1 MLGTLGLS
9 KAYDGQLQ
17 TMAAEIGQLALV
29 LAFMLA
35 IVQSLAPLW
44 GASRLD
50 RTFMGLGRAAA
61 LLQLLF
67 VAIAFAS
74 LAAGFVGKDFSIA
87 LVAEHSNAAQ
97 PTIYRFAAT
106 WGSHEGSMLLWILIL
121 ALQGGAVALFG
132 GRLRETLQARVL
144 AVQGI
149 IGAAFLGFSLFTSNP
164 FLRLFPAPPDG
175 TELNPLLQDPGLVFH
190 PPMLYVG
197 YVGFSSA
204 FSFAMAGLIEGQ
216 VDAGWARWIR
226 PFVLASWICLT
237 TGITMG
243 SIWAYYTLGWGGW
256 WFWDPVEN
264 ASLMPWLMGTALL
277 HSSIALERRGA
288 LISWTILLAILTFSL
303 SLVGTFLVRSGVLTS
318 VHAFAVDPRRG
329 VYILGIIALATGSAL
344 AMFAWRAPAMKSGA
358 LFQPLSRE
366 GGITVNNLF
375 LLAATATVFL
385 GTFYPVFV
393 EIAGGHSISVGRPY
407 YELTFVPVAV
417 PLLLLVSF
425 GPMLNW
431 KRNETREVLTRLR
444 WPIIV
449 GVLAL
454 LLGVLA
460 FGLGQVLAACG
471 LALGLFL
478 IAGAIAIPLRYW
490 KISSSLGGDL
500 RRFLRATPLAVWGMT
515 SAHAG
520 LGVTAIGITGVTAWQ
535 SSKVLEMKVGQTV
548 ELAGAQYTLNSIGEA
563 DGPNYQ
569 ATQARFTVTSHS
581 GSRVLVSERRL
592 FPASQTTTTQAG
604 IGTGFLGNVYISIG
618 EQAADG
624 GLVVRLWDHPLVDW
638 IWAGGFLMALG
649 GAASLSDR
657 RFRVG
662 AAKPVPRSQAIKAPA

>member
-1 MLGTLGLS
+1 MT
-9 KAYDGQLQ
+9 
-17 TMAAEIGQLALV
+17 AEIGQLALV

-50 RTFMGLGRAAA
+50 RALMGLGRAAA

-67 VAIAFAS
+67 VALAFAC
-74 LAAGFVGKDFSIA
+74 LAAGFVGRDFSIA

-106 WGSHEGSMLLWILIL
+106 WGSHEGSMLLWVLIL

-132 GRLRETLQARVL
+132 HRLRETLQARVL

-190 PPMLYVG
+190 PPMLYLG

-329 VYILGIIALATGSAL
+329 IYILGIIALATGSAL
-344 AMFAWRAPAMKSGA
+344 ALFAWRAPAMKSGA

-366 GGITVNNLF
+366 GGIAVNNLF
-375 LLAATATVFL
+375 LLSATATVFL

-407 YELTFVPVAV
+407 YDLTFVPVAV

-425 GPMLNW
+425 GPVLNW
-431 KRNETREVLTRLR
+431 KRNDIHEVLTRLR
-444 WPIIV
+444 WPIIL
-449 GVLAL
+449 GTLAL

-460 FGLGQVLAACG
+460 FGLGQVLAAGG

-490 KISSSLGGDL
+490 KISSSMGGDL
-500 RRFLRATPLAVWGMT
+500 KRFLRATPLAVWGMT

-520 LGVTAIGITGVTAWQ
+520 LGVTAIGITAVTAWQ

-548 ELAGAQYTLNSIGEA
+548 ELAGAQYTLNSIGDA
-563 DGPNYQ
+563 AGPNYR
-569 ATQARFTVTSHS
+569 AVQARFTVTSHS

-618 EQAADG
+618 EQSADG

-662 AAKPVPRSQAIKAPA
+662 AAKPVLRGQVLKATA

>member
-1 MLGTLGLS
+1 
-9 KAYDGQLQ
+9 
-17 TMAAEIGQLALV
+17 MAAEIGQLALV
-29 LAFMLA
+29 LAFVLA
-35 IVQSLAPLW
+35 IVQSLALLW
-44 GASRLD
+44 GAARQD
-50 RTFMGLGRAAA
+50 RALMGLGRAAA

-67 VAIAFAS
+67 VALAFGS

-106 WGSHEGSMLLWILIL
+106 WGSHEGSMLLWVLIL
-121 ALQGGAVALFG
+121 ALQGAAVALFG
-132 GRLRETLQARVL
+132 HRLRETLQARVL

-190 PPMLYVG
+190 PPMLYLG

-237 TGITMG
+237 AGITMG

-329 VYILGIIALATGSAL
+329 IYILGIIALATGSAL

-366 GGITVNNLF
+366 GGIAVNNLF

-407 YELTFVPVAV
+407 YELTFVPVVV

-431 KRNETREVLTRLR
+431 KRNDTREVLTRLR
-444 WPIIV
+444 WPIIL

-454 LLGVLA
+454 VLGVLA
-460 FGLGQVLAACG
+460 FGLSQVLAAGG

-490 KISSSLGGDL
+490 KISSSLNKGKLGGDL
-500 RRFLRATPLAVWGMT
+500 KRFLRATPLAVWGMT

-520 LGVTAIGITGVTAWQ
+520 LGVTAIGITAVTAWQ
-535 SSKVLEMKVGQTV
+535 SNKVLAMKVGQTV
-548 ELAGAQYTLNSIGEA
+548 ELAGAQYTLTSLGEA

-569 ATQARFTVTSHS
+569 AAQARFTVTSHS

-592 FPASQTTTTQAG
+592 FPASQTTITQAG
-604 IGTGFLGNVYISIG
+604 IGTGFLGNVYVSIG
-618 EQAADG
+618 EQSADG
-624 GLVVRLWDHPLVDW
+624 GLVVRIWDHPLVDW

-662 AAKPVPRSQAIKAPA
+662 AAKPVLRTEAIKASA

>member
-1 MLGTLGLS
+1 MFVGL
-9 KAYDGQLQ
+9 
-17 TMAAEIGQLALV
+17 
-29 LAFMLA
+29 
-35 IVQSLAPLW
+35 
-44 GASRLD
+44 
-50 RTFMGLGRAAA
+50 
-61 LLQLLF
+61 
-67 VAIAFAS
+67 AFAS

-87 LVAEHSNAAQ
+87 LVAQHSNAAQ
-97 PTIYRFAAT
+97 PAIYRFAAT
-106 WGSHEGSMLLWILIL
+106 WGSHEGSMLLWVLIL

-144 AVQGI
+144 GVQGI
-149 IGAAFLGFSLFTSNP
+149 IGVAFLGFSLFTSNP
-164 FLRLFPAPPDG
+164 FLRLFPAPSDG

-190 PPMLYVG
+190 PPMLYLG

-237 TGITMG
+237 AGITMG
-243 SIWAYYTLGWGGW
+243 SIWAYYTSLGCRAGW

-303 SLVGTFLVRSGVLTS
+303 SLIGTFLVRSGVLTS

-329 VYILGIIALATGSAL
+329 IYILGIIALATGTAL
-344 AMFAWRAPAMKSGA
+344 GLFAWRAPAMRTGA

-366 GGITVNNLF
+366 GGLAVNNLF
-375 LLAATATVFL
+375 LMAACATVFL

-407 YELTFVPVAV
+407 YELTFVPVVV
-417 PLLLLVSF
+417 PLLILVSF

-431 KRNETREVLTRLR
+431 KRNDSREVLKRLR
-444 WPIIV
+444 WPLILS
-449 GVLAL
+449 GLAL

-460 FGLGQVLAACG
+460 FGITQILAAAG
-471 LALGLFL
+471 LALGLLL
-478 IAGAIAIPLRYW
+478 IAGAIAIPARYW
-490 KISSSLGGDL
+490 KISSSLNNGTMRGDL
-500 RRFLRATPLAVWGMT
+500 GRFLRATPLAVWGMT
-515 SAHAG
+515 AAHMG
-520 LGVTAIGITGVTAWQ
+520 LGVTAIGVTAVTAWQ
-535 SSKVLEMKVGQTV
+535 SNKILDMKVGQSV
-548 ELAGAQYTLNSIGEA
+548 ELAGAQYTLNSIGEVV
-563 DGPNYQ
+563 GPNYQ
-569 ATQARFTVTSHS
+569 AEQARFTVTSHA
-581 GSRVLVSERRL
+581 GSRTLVSERRL

-604 IGTGFLGNVYISIG
+604 IGTGFLGNVYVSIG
-618 EQAADG
+618 EQGAG
-624 GLVVRLWDHPLVDW
+624 GLVVRIWDHPLVDW
-638 IWAGGFLMALG
+638 IWGGGFLMVLG
-649 GAASLSDR
+649 GALSLSDR

-662 AAKPVPRSQAIKAPA
+662 AARPVARVAAVKASA

>member
-1 MLGTLGLS
+1 
-9 KAYDGQLQ
+9 
-17 TMAAEIGQLALV
+17 
-29 LAFMLA
+29 
-35 IVQSLAPLW
+35 
-44 GASRLD
+44 
-50 RTFMGLGRAAA
+50 
-61 LLQLLF
+61 
-67 VAIAFAS
+67 
-74 LAAGFVGKDFSIA
+74 
-87 LVAEHSNAAQ
+87 
-97 PTIYRFAAT
+97 
-106 WGSHEGSMLLWILIL
+106 
-121 ALQGGAVALFG
+121 
-132 GRLRETLQARVL
+132 
-144 AVQGI
+144 
-149 IGAAFLGFSLFTSNP
+149 
-164 FLRLFPAPPDG
+164 
-175 TELNPLLQDPGLVFH
+175 
-190 PPMLYVG
+190 
-197 YVGFSSA
+197 
-204 FSFAMAGLIEGQ
+204 
-216 VDAGWARWIR
+216 
-226 PFVLASWICLT
+226 
-237 TGITMG
+237 GITMG

-329 VYILGIIALATGSAL
+329 IYILGIIALATGSAL

-366 GGITVNNLF
+366 GGIAVNNLF

-407 YELTFVPVAV
+407 YELTFVPVVV

-431 KRNETREVLTRLR
+431 KRNDTREVLTRLR
-444 WPIIV
+444 WPIIL
-449 GVLAL
+449 GALAL
-454 LLGVLA
+454 VLGILA
-460 FGLGQVLAACG
+460 FGLPQVLAAGG

-478 IAGAIAIPLRYW
+478 IAGAVAIPLRYW
-490 KISSSLGGDL
+490 KISSSLNNGTLGGDL
-500 RRFLRATPLAVWGMT
+500 KRFLRATPLAVWGMT

-520 LGVTAIGITGVTAWQ
+520 LGVTAIGITAVSAWQ

-548 ELAGAQYTLNSIGEA
+548 ELAWAQYTLTALGEA
-563 DGPNYQ
+563 NGPNYQ
-569 ATQARFTVTSHS
+569 AAQARFTVTTHS

-604 IGTGFLGNVYISIG
+604 IGTGFLGNIYVSIG
-618 EQAADG
+618 EQSADG

-662 AAKPVPRSQAIKAPA
+662 AAKPVLRTEAIKASA